1 MELYKVGTIVNTHG
15 IKGEVRVMATTDF
28 PTERFQ
34 VGNQLVIA
42 AKPAVEVEIASV
54 RKHKQFV
61 LLSFAGMQDINLV
74 EKYKGLDLMVSET
87 KAPRLA
93 DDEYFYHD
101 LIGLQVIDNH
111 TKAQLGQ
118 VQEILEMPAND
129 VWVVKGAGQEMLL
142 PFTEQVV
149 IKIDLAANVAYVNQ
163 LEEWVA
169 DEN

>member
-28 PTERFQ
+28 PAERFQ

-42 AKPAVEVEIASV
+42 TKPSVEVEIASV
-54 RKHKQFV
+54 RKHKQFI
-61 LLSFAGMQDINLV
+61 LLSFTDMQDINLV
-74 EKYKGLDLMVSET
+74 EKYKGLDLMVSDTE
-87 KAPRLA
+87 APALA

-101 LIGLQVIDNH
+101 LIGLQVVDH
-111 TKAQLGQ
+111 QTQAQLGQ
-118 VQEILEMPAND
+118 VKEILEMPAND
-129 VWVVKGAGQEMLL
+129 VWVVKGAGQELLL
-142 PFTEQVV
+142 PFIEQVV
-149 IKIDLAANVAYVNQ
+149 VKIDLAANVAYVNQ